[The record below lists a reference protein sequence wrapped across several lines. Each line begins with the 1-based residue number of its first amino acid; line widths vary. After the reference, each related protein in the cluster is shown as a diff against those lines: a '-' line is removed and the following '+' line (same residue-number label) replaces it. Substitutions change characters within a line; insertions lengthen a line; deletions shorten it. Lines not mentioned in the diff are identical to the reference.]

1 MNQPQSYLKDQGDAW
16 ASVIIQ
22 RMKRQSRYLSCYLT
36 EQVKRENAKGE
47 MAVIRN
53 ETGLGKDKILP
64 LLYCYEII
72 DRPAV
77 RAAIQ
82 KAGAALNPSYGL

>member
-1 MNQPQSYLKDQGDAW
+1 
-16 ASVIIQ
+16 
-22 RMKRQSRYLSCYLT
+22 MKR
-36 EQVKRENAKGE
+36 EIAKGE
-47 MAVIRN
+47 MAVIRD
-53 ETGLGKDKILP
+53 EAGPGKDKILP
-64 LLYCYEII
+64 VLYCGEII